1 MKAARPRLD
10 IPLTSLLWP
19 GTRPTVPPRSVTWEG
34 DLGVNDLIS
43 ALAPAPRYAP
53 FVRQTLTALLSDP
66 AVIGW
71 RQAVLADFDRSPH
84 LRDQCEALLPRL
96 AGLGHTN
103 PLLGKRQRNLLL
115 DTADQLAELDAYVS
129 VAVDLSAALNGADA
143 QSPALCRLRD
153 DLGALVA
160 DPGFQ
165 ELRAEL
171 PALREPLER
180 ITSLTIGINLDLELR
195 PLSAVLLAINDH
207 KLMGSASWLERVLG
221 KRGDEGDESGL
232 AALHHLPDDPNHRVL
247 APLFQ
252 DLDRLLTQVAQPIA
266 KALGRYARGGA
277 GALTHLEYEL
287 AFFTAAARLML
298 MLRGRGVP
306 LCWPQIAP
314 ADERCIIMD
323 DLVNAGLACRSGEQ
337 PVASPVQFDGEGRI
351 AVLTGPNSGGK
362 TTYLRAV
369 GLALVLAQVG
379 LFVPAR
385 SARITPVDAILTHFP
400 ALETRQQGRLAEEAG
415 RLRDLFRQATPHSL
429 VLLNETFSSTASGEA
444 FYLAQDI
451 LCALRARGLRAI
463 FATHLTDLAEKL
475 PEIEALVA
483 GESRLFSLV
492 AGVSLDAAGEAT
504 PTYAITRGTPL
515 GRSYAREIARRH
527 GISLEQLLGG
537 G

>member
-1 MKAARPRLD
+1 MKTPRPRLD

-19 GTRPTVPPRSVTWEG
+19 DARPTVPAPNAAWEN
-34 DLGVNDLIS
+34 DLGMNDLIK
-43 ALAPAPRYAP
+43 ALSPAPRYAA
-53 FVRQTLTALLSDP
+53 FVRQTLSALLSDP

-71 RQAVLADFDRSPH
+71 RQAVLADFDRNPA

-129 VAVDLSAALNGADA
+129 VVVDLSAALNGADV
-143 QSPALCRLRD
+143 QSSALSRLRD
-153 DLGALVA
+153 DLGALA
-160 DPGFQ
+160 SDPGFQ

-171 PALREPLER
+171 PALRQPLER
-180 ITSLTIGINLDLELR
+180 ISSLTIGVNLDLELR

-207 KLMGSASWLERVLG
+207 KLAGSASWLERVLG
-221 KRGDEGDESGL
+221 KRSDDDEAGI
-232 AALHHLPDDPNHRVL
+232 AALHHLPDDSQQRVL
-247 APLFQ
+247 SPLFQ

-287 AFFTAAARLML
+287 AFFTAAARLMQR
-298 MLRGRGVP
+298 LRGRGVA
-306 LCWPQIAP
+306 LCWPQVAP

-323 DLVNAGLACRSGEQ
+323 DLVNAALACRPSEQ

-369 GLALVLAQVG
+369 GLALALAQVG

-385 SARITPVDAILTHFP
+385 SARFAPVDAILTHFP

-415 RLRDLFRQATPHSL
+415 RLRDLFRQATPNSL

-444 FYLAQDI
+444 FYLAQDV

-483 GESRLFSLV
+483 GESRLFGLV

-504 PTYAITRGTPL
+504 PTYTITRGGPL

-527 GISLEQLLGG
+527 GISLEQLLNAEG
-537 G
+537 